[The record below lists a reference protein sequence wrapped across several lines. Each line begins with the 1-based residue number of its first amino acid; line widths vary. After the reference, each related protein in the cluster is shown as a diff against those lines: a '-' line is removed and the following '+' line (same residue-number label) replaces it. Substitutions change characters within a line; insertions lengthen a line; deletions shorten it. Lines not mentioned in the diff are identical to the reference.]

1 MAAKLK
7 TCSALLL
14 TKGKGED
21 KEEEDEEVVE
31 EPLKKKGKVIS
42 TKPAKPSTSVFTR
55 RSSIIYCV
63 IFYIYEDLKMYG
75 TSMMTHTIPLKL
87 GAKLLRKR

>member
-1 MAAKLK
+1 MATKLK
-7 TCSALLL
+7 TCSTLLL
-14 TKGKGED
+14 NKGKGED